1 MKSAVKTDTR
11 SPVTEVIA
19 HLKSNKSLLTVGAC
33 GTEVLEL
40 RKLLT
45 HWDIPL
51 QSFSETFDLSLKE
64 SVKAFQRRMFLTE
77 DGVVGSQ
84 TWQALYV
91 GAPHHMPTLYRGQSG
106 REVELLQAALQATGE
121 ALPVD
126 GVFGLLTEKAVRN
139 FQRRKGLIVD
149 GVVGISTWRA
159 LSKIPR

>member
-1 MKSAVKTDTR
+1 MKSTIKIDTQ
-11 SPVTEVIA
+11 SPVTEVITR
-19 HLKSNKSLLTVGAC
+19 LKFNRSPLAVGAS

-51 QSFSETFDLSLKE
+51 QSFSERFDTSLEE
-64 SVKAFQRRMFLTE
+64 SVKSFQRRMFLPE

-84 TWQALYV
+84 TWQALYM
-91 GAPHHMPTLYRGQSG
+91 GAPRHMPTLSRGFSG
-106 REVELLQAALQATGE
+106 QEVELLQAALQATGE
-121 ALPVD
+121 VLSVD

-159 LSKIPR
+159 LSKMPR